1 MSALLA
7 TVTETIQQSR
17 QSAMNGDY
25 ATANVFYTSACEQV
39 STLIKASKCN
49 ADWQRLKENLQAEQ
63 ASIAHL
69 MARTTA
75 FTEAAVNVKVEQKS
89 ETKKIFFVFFFD
101 FFNGFF

>member
-1 MSALLA
+1 MSALLM
-7 TVTETIQQSR
+7 TVSETIQQSR

-69 MARTTA
+69 LARTTA
-75 FTEAAVNVKVEQKS
+75 FTEAAVNVNVKVEQKS
-89 ETKKIFFVFFFD
+89 ETIFF
-101 FFNGFF
+101 